1 MSRFTNTIDASVS
14 AIESLRG
21 LEPQFDAACALLV
34 DALKTGG
41 KVMACGN
48 GGSAADSAHF
58 MTELLCRLD
67 VERPPLA
74 GIALTNDGSFL
85 TAVGNDY
92 SFDEIFARQVTG
104 LGKRGDV
111 LIGISTSGDSANVL
125 RAFQAATSL
134 GIKTLAL
141 LGRDGGSAAGV
152 ADVELIVPV
161 ESTARIQEAHQVLI
175 HLICAGVQEAIY
187 GPL

>member
-1 MSRFTNTIDASVS
+1 MSRFSNTIDASVS
-14 AIESLRG
+14 TIESLRG
-21 LEPQFDAACALLV
+21 LETQFDSASALLIETLQ
-34 DALKTGG
+34 AGG

-92 SFDEIFARQVTG
+92 SFDEIFARQV
-104 LGKRGDV
+104 
-111 LIGISTSGDSANVL
+111 
-125 RAFQAATSL
+125 RAWASVATSW
-134 GIKTLAL
+134 
-141 LGRDGGSAAGV
+141 SA
-152 ADVELIVPV
+152 
-161 ESTARIQEAHQVLI
+161 
-175 HLICAGVQEAIY
+175 
-187 GPL
+187 